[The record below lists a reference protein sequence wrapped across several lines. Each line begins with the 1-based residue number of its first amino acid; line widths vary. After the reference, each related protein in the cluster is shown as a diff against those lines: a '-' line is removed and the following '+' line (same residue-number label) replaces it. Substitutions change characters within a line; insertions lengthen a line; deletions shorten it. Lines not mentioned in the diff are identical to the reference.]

1 MKLSVKNHLGL
12 IAFVIASSLSA
23 QPTQKSLLELEY
35 GTYFEGTGGSLFT
48 SADQTKFNVSTN
60 IGLLLIGYFN
70 TSYNIEQE
78 AQNWGAP
85 TFKQDM
91 LNNFNVL
98 SSGSDWSTGAD
109 GYQLSM
115 GDIVDYNNPLGQ
127 GGEVKAY
134 LMTISGVTKFDEAY
148 AEDIKEFGIYH
159 DSEWAYIP
167 DGGFFPVEFSAK
179 ARDLNNNP
187 GDNRGV
193 GYDSV
198 ILGAELAGEGLGL
211 GNAYAAQLIP
221 EPSTYALFFGLGA
234 LGFVWWRRR
243 GKAASE
249 QS

>member
-12 IAFVIASSLSA
+12 IASVIATSLSA
-23 QPTQKSLLELEY
+23 QTTQKSLLELEY

-70 TSYNIEQE
+70 TTYNIEQE
-78 AQNWGAP
+78 AKNWGAP

-148 AEDIKEFGIYH
+148 AEDIKGLAFTTIPNGHMYPMV
-159 DSEWAYIP
+159 DSFLWSSQLKPAISMITQATT
-167 DGGFFPVEFSAK
+167 V
-179 ARDLNNNP
+179 
-187 GDNRGV
+187 
-193 GYDSV
+193 
-198 ILGAELAGEGLGL
+198 ELATI
-211 GNAYAAQLIP
+211 ASSSAQNSQAKDLDLVMP
-221 EPSTYALFFGLGA
+221 MPLS
-234 LGFVWWRRR
+234 
-243 GKAASE
+243 
-249 QS
+249 

>member
-1 MKLSVKNHLGL
+1 MKLSVKNIIGL
-12 IAFVIASSLSA
+12 TAFVIASSLYA

-35 GTYFEGTGGSLFT
+35 GTYFEGAGGSLFT
-48 SADQTKFNVSTN
+48 SADRTKFNVSTN

-78 AQNWGAP
+78 AQNWGAS

-98 SSGSDWSTGAD
+98 SSSSHWSTGAD
-109 GYQLSM
+109 GYQLSI

-148 AEDIKEFGIYH
+148 AEEIKEFGIYH

-179 ARDLNNNP
+179 ARDLKN
-187 GDNRGV
+187 NRGV

-221 EPSTYALFFGLGA
+221 EPSTYALFLGLGA

-243 GKAASE
+243 GKASSE
-249 QS
+249 LS